1 MTQGHVGGALV
12 LAGVDPHVQ
21 LPADLLDTQNTVTIA
36 TWINLAS
43 ITPWARIFDFGGSP
57 GAFMYLVP
65 EDGNDLMHLSVFK
78 AATPTN
84 REAIVTTP
92 QLLSTSAWHHLAVA
106 VSPTLGYQIWVDG
119 SMPSSP

>member
-1 MTQGHVGGALV
+1 MTAYPAGSASGGAQGHSGGALV
-12 LAGVDPHVQ
+12 LAGADPHVQ

-65 EDGNDLMHLSVFK
+65 EDGNNLMHLSVFK
-78 AATPTN
+78 AGPPPPIE
-84 REAIVTTP
+84 RR
-92 QLLSTSAWHHLAVA
+92 S
-106 VSPTLGYQIWVDG
+106 
-119 SMPSSP
+119 